1 MLMLTRR
8 KNEAVDFIDRQT
20 GEVLATVTVLE
31 LLPNN
36 VVRLGF
42 EARPSVRIVRDNAID
57 RTGDKDNGNETNEE
71 RSPFRQGHGRHDPR

>member
-8 KNEAVDFIDRQT
+8 RNEAVDFIDRQT
-20 GEVLATVTVLE
+20 GQVLATVTVLE

-42 EARPSVRIVRDNAID
+42 EALPSVRIVRDNAVD
-57 RTGDKDNGNETNEE
+57 KTGVKENGNY
-71 RSPFRQGHGRHDPR
+71 